1 MKPLNI
7 KKQSSD
13 CCLNQRTDLKSKS
26 PHEFGRSDG
35 FPGPLSQASLPL
47 TRRSPA
53 PSSSPP
59 SNSSNTQGTHDKI
72 RPTQSWLDGCLRHPN
87 VHPGWWWG
95 QSVSIR
101 GTAGVL
107 CYIPAHTSFA
117 ALRSFQPPSQE
128 ERKAGKIPYWVTNI
142 NPETLGSPF
151 VNCPEAKE
159 LPCVQAGAAPPGIS
173 LTRASSWLC
182 FCVSVF
188 AASSCS
194 WDSDKSCLNWPGET
208 ERNRKQ
214 GGEEEH

>member
-1 MKPLNI
+1 MKSLNI

-47 TRRSPA
+47 TRRTPA

-72 RPTQSWLDGCLRHPN
+72 HPTQSWLAGCLRHPN
-87 VHPGWWWG
+87 VRPGWWRG
-95 QSVSIR
+95 QSASIR

-117 ALRSFQPPSQE
+117 ALHSFQPPS
-128 ERKAGKIPYWVTNI
+128 ERKERQVKSPTGSPISTLKPWGRPLRTAPRPRSCPACRQAVQPQGSPL
-142 NPETLGSPF
+142 PGPALGSASAFLSSP
-151 VNCPEAKE
+151 P
-159 LPCVQAGAAPPGIS
+159 PAAPGTLI
-173 LTRASSWLC
+173 R
-182 FCVSVF
+182 
-188 AASSCS
+188 AASTGRG
-194 WDSDKSCLNWPGET
+194 KQKET
-208 ERNRKQ
+208 ET
-214 GGEEEH
+214 GGEEER

>member
-1 MKPLNI
+1 M
-7 KKQSSD
+7 
-13 CCLNQRTDLKSKS
+13 LKAPKCPPRVVVGAVSVHQGDS
-26 PHEFGRSDG
+26 WG
-35 FPGPLSQASLPL
+35 FVL
-47 TRRSPA
+47 
-53 PSSSPP
+53 
-59 SNSSNTQGTHDKI
+59 
-72 RPTQSWLDGCLRHPN
+72 HP
-87 VHPGWWWG
+87 
-95 QSVSIR
+95 
-101 GTAGVL
+101 
-107 CYIPAHTSFA
+107 SFA
-117 ALRSFQPPSQE
+117 ALCSFQPPSQE
-128 ERKAGKIPYWVTNI
+128 ERKAGKIPYWVTDI

>member
-13 CCLNQRTDLKSKS
+13 YCLNQRTDLKSKS

-87 VHPGWWWG
+87 VRPGWWWG

-107 CYIPAHTSFA
+107 CYIPALLLSV
-117 ALRSFQPPSQE
+117 PSNHHHRRK
-128 ERKAGKIPYWVTNI
+128 ERQVKSPT
-142 NPETLGSPF
+142 GSP
-151 VNCPEAKE
+151 
-159 LPCVQAGAAPPGIS
+159 IS
-173 LTRASSWLC
+173 TLKPWGHPL
-182 FCVSVF
+182 
-188 AASSCS
+188 
-194 WDSDKSCLNWPGET
+194 
-208 ERNRKQ
+208 
-214 GGEEEH
+214 